1 MPHWFNVSDMK
12 IDHGSRQTYMTEPLL
27 YIQKALAILK
37 HMACGTMAER
47 VNRDGMVEAG
57 FRQGILHDDT
67 DISRLDGLR
76 SNSSSMRLEYEVVTG
91 VSSLEAL
98 QHFELLFRDGHDT
111 ILLAL
116 ALIDE
121 NLLALKTD
129 VNPFEAASL
138 AYS

>member
-67 DISRLDGLR
+67 DISRLDGLGNH
-76 SNSSSMRLEYEVVTG
+76 SLAMRLEYEVVTG
-91 VSSLEAL
+91 KPSLEAL
-98 QHFELLFRDGHDT
+98 QHFELLFRNGYDT
-111 ILLAL
+111 ILFAF

-121 NLLALKTD
+121 DLLPLKTD
-129 VNPFEAASL
+129 IMPFEAASL

>member
-57 FRQGILHDDT
+57 FHQCILQYDS
-67 DISRLDGLR
+67 DISGLDGLR
-76 SNSSSMRLEYEVVTG
+76 SDSSSMRLEYEVVTG
-91 VSSLEAL
+91 VSPLEAL